1 MVSSKIFLFS
11 DLDDTLIQTTRK
23 TDFSRETVV
32 GGYDKEGKI
41 SSYMYKNSKYFL
53 DKIMDSGHFEF
64 IPTTARNLES
74 YSRTIFYKNYNF
86 EYAILNFSG
95 VIIQNN
101 RIDIHWQTEVK
112 RNFFKLSINIADL
125 LQLTE
130 RYFYENLDSKYMPI
144 IKNID
149 NQYISIYNKK
159 FREQPEM
166 TKLVSK
172 VVMEFIYKYKL
183 TTDFYVYKNDAS
195 FGILPKFLNKKNA
208 VNYIIERYNPPFVIG
223 AGDNVS
229 DLDFMNLAD
238 FSLIPRGSTLN
249 KITGEYVR
257 NSFIKSSNGE

>member
-1 MVSSKIFLFS
+1 MVSNKIFLFS

-23 TDFSRETVV
+23 TDFSKETIV
-32 GGYDKEGKI
+32 GGYNSAGEV
-41 SSYMYKNSKYFL
+41 SSYIYKNTKNFL
-53 DKIMDSGHFEF
+53 DRILSSGHFEF

-95 VIIQNN
+95 VIMQNH
-101 RIDIHWQTEVK
+101 RVDLHWETEMRK
-112 RNFFKLSINIADL
+112 KYFKLQLNIFDL

-130 RYFYENLDSKYMPI
+130 RFFYENLDKKYMPV

-159 FREQPEM
+159 FRENPEM
-166 TKLVSK
+166 TKKVSQ
-172 VVMEFIYKYKL
+172 VITEFIFKNKL
-183 TTDFYVYKNDAS
+183 NTDFYVYKNDAS
-195 FGILPKFLNKKNA
+195 FGILPKFLNKKYA
-208 VNYIIERYNPPFVIG
+208 VQYLIERYKPSFVIG

-238 FSLIPRGSTLN
+238 FSLIPTGSTLN
-249 KITGEYVR
+249 KISAEYVR
-257 NSFIKSSNGE
+257 NSFLKT